1 MSTLSENAACIR
13 ETTPASTTTS
23 HRSAT
28 SLASLDH
35 LFTKKTLFWRN
46 SIQAKPPFWKIDFSF
61 VKSTSPNN
69 QFKHEQHC
77 SPFTSRRVSWEAWT
91 RLVVILIQLS
101 KIVGFLISLI
111 YCFRFDRKILPITVN
126 FDTWLSKYFFSSS
139 DYQKTLT
146 FINL

>member
-91 RLVVILIQLS
+91 RLVVILIYLS
-101 KIVGFLISLI
+101 KIMGILIPLK
-111 YCFRFDRKILPITVN
+111 CPCLHFDRKILTLKVN
-126 FDTWLSKYFFSSS
+126 FDTWLSKYFFSLFWLSKNS
-139 DYQKTLT
+139 Y
-146 FINL
+146 FH